1 MVLTVGI
8 AGITGKFARLV
19 AKHLC
24 GAPDIQIRG
33 LCRSPSKLPESF
45 RNSPRVTIFQGES
58 TDLDTLRT
66 FVHGCDVVI
75 CCYLGDNNLMT
86 EGQKLLVDA
95 CELEKVGRY
104 IASDYSLNFPNL
116 EYGQLPA
123 KDPMKHVMAYLEEK
137 KDVQGVHILIGIFME
152 TFWSGYFG
160 VWKPEECKLSLYG
173 NGDELWESTTYDTAA
188 QYVAAVARD
197 PNAVG
202 VLQFLG
208 DRRTTRQIADDFAEA
223 YGKKLELDLLGS
235 LDDLYSTMHA
245 TYKQDPSNIF
255 AYLAMFYQYY
265 CLNGQTY
272 LKKDLDN
279 SKYPDITPTTFKKFL
294 QSHKLEELSDANQNA
309 GSDV

>member
-1 MVLTVGI
+1 MSITVGI

-19 AKHLC
+19 VKHLRTS
-24 GAPDIQIRG
+24 PDVQIRG
-33 LCRSPSKLPESF
+33 LCRNVSKLPESLHD
-45 RNSPRVTIFQGES
+45 SPRVTIFQGES
-58 TDLDTLRT
+58 TDFDTLRT
-66 FVHGCDVVI
+66 FAHGCDVVI
-75 CCYLGDNNLMT
+75 CCYLGDNTLMT

-104 IASDYSLNFPNL
+104 IASDYSLNFSNL

-123 KDPMKHVMAYLEEK
+123 KDPMKH
-137 KDVQGVHILIGIFME
+137 GVHVLIGIFME

-160 VWKPEECKLSLYG
+160 MWKPDECKLSLYG
-173 NGDELWESTTYDTAA
+173 NGDEIWESTTYDTAA

-208 DRRTTRQIADDFAEA
+208 DRKTTREIADDFAEV

-265 CLNGQTY
+265 CTNGQTY

-279 SKYPDITPTTFKKFL
+279 SRYPDITPTTFKKFF
-294 QSHKLEELSDANQNA
+294 QSHKLEELANAYQNA
-309 GSDV
+309 GSNV